1 MFDQR
6 VALEGIKRDLCVRT
20 ANQLTCHAPQRR
32 LPFRKRQFACPYSAS
47 IWLPLV
53 VLDARDRTN
62 LSSHVAR
69 GTNLPFG
76 KRSRDIVCRRSLIA
90 GNARKKAA
98 SSRRRSCSHRAS
110 WRSVVAIYGLCE
122 HTKPV
127 PLAPQ
132 RPETTSMTS
141 PIALRQT
148 SLHRTAIALT
158 WNSATNPSNE
168 AG

>member
-6 VALEGIKRDLCVRT
+6 VALGGIKRDLCVRT
-20 ANQLTCHAPQRR
+20 PNQLTCHAPQRR
-32 LPFRKRQFACPYSAS
+32 LSFRKRQFACPYSAS

-62 LSSHVAR
+62 LSSQFAR

-98 SSRRRSCSHRAS
+98 SSRRRTLLTSRLLEISGRNLWIMRTHKACAAGTTTPRDDFDDESYCTASDEFASHS
-110 WRSVVAIYGLCE
+110 
-122 HTKPV
+122 H
-127 PLAPQ
+127 
-132 RPETTSMTS
+132 
-141 PIALRQT
+141 
-148 SLHRTAIALT
+148 SLDLEL
-158 WNSATNPSNE
+158 SNPSNE